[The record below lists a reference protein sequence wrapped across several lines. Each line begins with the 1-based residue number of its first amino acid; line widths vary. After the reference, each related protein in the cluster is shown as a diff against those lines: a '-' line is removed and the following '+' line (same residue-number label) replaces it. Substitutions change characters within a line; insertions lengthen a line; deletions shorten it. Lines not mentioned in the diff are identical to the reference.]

1 MKTVL
6 FKQLSG
12 FRWGVT
18 IHVGD
23 IKPAKTKLLLT
34 VWDTAQPMK
43 AHSLCTT
50 WLCEIRHSP
59 WKHTPLCT
67 TYMYIDCMRYG
78 TAHESTLPVY
88 YLRVY
93 WLCEIRHS
101 TWKHTPCVLLDCVGY
116 STAHESTL
124 PVYYLTVWDTAQPMK
139 AHSLCTTY
147 MYIDCMRYGTAHE
160 STLPV
165 YYLRVYWLCEIRH
178 STWKHTPCVL
188 LTCILTVWD
197 MAQPM
202 KAHSLCTTYVYI
214 DCMRYGTAHES
225 TLSVYYLHVYWLC
238 EIWHS
243 PWKHTPCVLLT
254 CILTVWDTAQPM
266 KAHSLCTTYVYID
279 CVRYGTAHESTLPVY
294 YLHVYWLYE
303 IRHSPWKHTPCV
315 LLTCIL
321 TVWDTAQPMKAHS
334 LCTTYMYI
342 DCVRYGTAHE
352 STLPV
357 YYLRVYWLYEIRHSS
372 WKHTPCVLLTCILTV
387 WDTAQPMK
395 AHSLCTTYVYID

>member
-1 MKTVL
+1 
-6 FKQLSG
+6 
-12 FRWGVT
+12 
-18 IHVGD
+18 
-23 IKPAKTKLLLT
+23 
-34 VWDTAQPMK
+34 
-43 AHSLCTT
+43 
-50 WLCEIRHSP
+50 
-59 WKHTPLCT
+59 
-67 TYMYIDCMRYG
+67 MRYG

-93 WLCEIRHS
+93 WLYEIRHS
-101 TWKHTPCVLLDCVGY
+101 PWKHTPCVLLTCI
-116 STAHESTL
+116 
-124 PVYYLTVWDTAQPMK
+124 LTVWDTAQPMK

-165 YYLRVYWLCEIRH
+165 YYL
-178 STWKHTPCVL
+178 
-188 LTCILTVWD
+188 
-197 MAQPM
+197 
-202 KAHSLCTTYVYI
+202 
-214 DCMRYGTAHES
+214 
-225 TLSVYYLHVYWLC
+225 HVYWLY
-238 EIWHS
+238 EIRHS

-279 CVRYGTAHESTLPVY
+279 CMRYGTAHESTLPVY

-342 DCVRYGTAHE
+342 DCMRYGTAHESTLRVLLTCILTVWDTAQLMKAHSLCTTYMYIDCMRYGTAHE

-357 YYLRVYWLYEIRHSS
+357 YYLRVYWLYEIRHSP

-395 AHSLCTTYVYID
+395 AHSLCTTYMYIDCMRYGTAHESTLPVYYLRVYWLYDIWHSPWKHTLLLPDYK